1 MGVNNLVIDFEAWVR
16 GLLETGN
23 HLPIGIAL
31 AITIVAIAIGYRSK
45 FNVFVRRDYLT
56 DPEELRRFDEQ
67 EALEKWK
74 RDHEQDS

>member
-1 MGVNNLVIDFEAWVR
+1 MGVNNLIIDFEFWVR
-16 GLLETGN
+16 GLLETGY

-31 AITIVAIAIGYRSK
+31 AITIIVIAIGYRSK
-45 FNVFVRRDYLT
+45 FNVFGRRDYSV
-56 DPEELRRFDEQ
+56 DPEELRTFDEQ